1 MSARN
6 SAFASISTV
15 LRSGWGCDTTA
26 VLAIRLSE
34 KPSATARASGEPGVA
49 VYFTL
54 RAMNWTLPP
63 TLRNVTILGPPK
75 RCDRLLLIEPAKK
88 LFSPRPWSRLV
99 EKK

>member
-63 TLRNVTILGPPK
+63 TLRKVTILGPPK
-75 RCDRLLLIEPAKK
+75 RCDRLLLIEPA
-88 LFSPRPWSRLV
+88 
-99 EKK
+99 